1 MLILNKIDYLLLKKK
16 LDLNTSYV
24 DIKRYQEA
32 WSEYRY
38 TPFKYILC

>member
-24 DIKRYQEA
+24 DIKPRLYMPPRV
-32 WSEYRY
+32 SG
-38 TPFKYILC
+38 II